1 MLRFF
6 QRNTTQTA
14 FVSLNTQKCQACWK
28 CIAACPEQVIGK
40 VDLPWHKHALIN
52 QSNRC
57 SGCLKCVKVC
67 EFGVFQKTTKE
78 HGKQLKKT
86 I

>member
-14 FVSLNTQKCQACWK
+14 FVSIDTRKCQACWK
-28 CIAACPEQVIGK
+28 CIATCPEQVIWK

-52 QSNRC
+52 QSSRC

-67 EFGVFQKTTKE
+67 EFGAFQKTTKQ
-78 HGKQLKKT
+78 HGKRL
-86 I
+86 

>member
-1 MLRFF
+1 MPRFF
-6 QRNTTQTA
+6 QRDTTQTA
-14 FVSLNTQKCQACWK
+14 FVCLDTRKCQACWK

-40 VDLPWHKHALIN
+40 VDLPWHKHALVN

-67 EFGVFQKTTKE
+67 EFGAFQKTTKE
-78 HGKQLKKT
+78 HGKRL
-86 I
+86 